1 MKRKSDDLPRRRAE
15 VILQVRS
22 GRITATEGA
31 GLLEISRK
39 SYYQWE
45 ERALQAMLA
54 ALTDGSP
61 GRPPGPR
68 RSDPENLRLKKQ
80 VEELEDRLKMMEEVH
95 ELRAMMADLRPPN
108 PPPSAQQPTKP
119 KRTTPRPGREKKT

>member
-31 GLLEISRK
+31 SLLEISRK

-45 ERALQAMLA
+45 DRALQAMIA

-61 GRPPGPR
+61 GRPPGPQT
-68 RSDPENLRLKKQ
+68 DPENLQLKKQ
-80 VEELEDRLKMMEEVH
+80 VEELENRLKMMEEVH
-95 ELRAMMADLRPPN
+95 ELRAMMAELRPPK
-108 PPPSAQQPTKP
+108 PPPPARQPTLT
-119 KRTTPRPGREKKT
+119 KRKQPRPGREKKT

>member
-31 GLLEISRK
+31 SLLEISRK

-68 RSDPENLRLKKQ
+68 TDPENLRLKQQ
-80 VEELEDRLKMMEEVH
+80 VAELENRLKMMEEVH

-108 PPPSAQQPTKP
+108 PPPSAQRQTKP
-119 KRTTPRPGREKKT
+119 KRRSSQLGREKKT

>member
-31 GLLEISRK
+31 ALLEISRK

-45 ERALQAMLA
+45 DRALQAMLA

-68 RSDPENLRLKKQ
+68 SDPENLRLRKR
-80 VEELEDRLKMMEEVH
+80 VEELENRLGMMEEVH
-95 ELRAMMADLRPPN
+95 ELRAMMADLRPPKP
-108 PPPSAQQPTKP
+108 PPPSQPQTQPQRKAH
-119 KRTTPRPGREKKT
+119 RARREKKT

>member
-68 RSDPENLRLKKQ
+68 TDPENLRLKQQ
-80 VEELEDRLKMMEEVH
+80 VQELENRLKMIEEVH
-95 ELRAMMADLRPPN
+95 ELRAMMADLRPPK
-108 PPPSAQQPTKP
+108 PTPSAQRQTKP
-119 KRTTPRPGREKKT
+119 KRKSPQSGREKKR

>member
-1 MKRKSDDLPRRRAE
+1 MKKTEDLPGHRAE

-31 GLLEISRK
+31 RLLEISRK

-68 RSDPENLRLKKQ
+68 TNPENLRLKKR
-80 VEELEDRLKMMEEVH
+80 VEELENHLGMMEEVH
-95 ELRAMMADLRPPN
+95 ELRAMLADLRPPK
-108 PPPSAQQPTKP
+108 PPPPARRQSKA
-119 KRTTPRPGREKKT
+119 KRGTPRMGHEKKT